1 LWVKY
6 IFFWFYQRVGFKGNN
21 KYAKKDITSAME
33 CADVLR
39 HMLMCLLCK
48 FISPEAKVINL
59 FAILRVFLVALGI
72 EVNSLAVSS
81 QRVNRSEG
89 KLNICKPSKELVRTC
104 KDYIIGR
111 EITTILK
118 IAATNVIL
126 ELVTRDYFGSPL
138 LIEKPVKFN
147 LTFNSVIIVA
157 FISFMPLHIPK
168 KVPD

>member
-1 LWVKY
+1 LLSLLWVKY

-48 FISPEAKVINL
+48 FILPEAKVINL

-118 IAATNVIL
+118 IAATNLIL
-126 ELVTRDYFGSPL
+126 ELVTRVTTLVALYSL
-138 LIEKPVKFN
+138 KNQLNLI
-147 LTFNSVIIVA
+147 
-157 FISFMPLHIPK
+157 
-168 KVPD
+168 